1 MDAGKRRDG
10 DITNRDEK
18 DITSPSTQPWNL
30 FVHCTKEALAT
41 RTGEGNSPYPAA
53 ADVPGPPSRAYLR
66 GLSGRHPISI
76 GSLGTETTLRLCTCV
91 YPASLPRISHTHLTH
106 AKTNHLTPQHSL
118 QRAPSSRPLL
128 LPPTAPPAL
137 AQSQKDAE
145 TRRHQRP
152 RQTKTNQRHQ
162 RHQRWSSLRS
172 RRKIALP
179 RRRTQR
185 ARAGAGAGAG
195 FPEPPALPAP

>member
-1 MDAGKRRDG
+1 MDAGMRRDG
-10 DITNRDEK
+10 DRDEK
-18 DITSPSTQPWNL
+18 NITSPSTQLPWNSS
-30 FVHCTKEALAT
+30 FTARRRHWRHGRGKAT
-41 RTGEGNSPYPAA
+41 ARTPAA